1 MTPPYGFHLLP
12 GSSPADVGWALG
24 GAPAHTLVKLCD
36 AQLLPVARN
45 LGARTLYRCYPDDGP
60 TPDGAAWAAHVLEQI
75 QGPGQGVWP
84 DICQFR
90 NEVDGADVAQ
100 IVASYQAFRAALRA
114 AGYPGLV
121 GLGSYGVGW
130 PSWDQYPALVAAQP
144 DCLLLDEYFGMS
156 VAGSPDLALR
166 HVDAIAR
173 GLLPATIPLYITE
186 LGADDVGDGT
196 GTHGWQEKM
205 TADAYVSQLAAYRA
219 GCASSVQAC
228 FIFADGAPNAEWD
241 SFRTRQT
248 PVEAYIRSTWQGGTM
263 TKGID
268 VSDAQAGTN
277 WQQVAASGVQVAIIK
292 ATEGVGWQS
301 RTFVADWQAAK
312 AAGLVR
318 VAYGFARWDLN
329 ADGAAEARYLISV
342 VSAAGFGTG
351 DGLALDIEVPYGVQD
366 DNRDLGPWAS
376 AWFGVADPWLG
387 NPAWQYS
394 FSSFFQRH
402 NLTMTRLGKR
412 PLWLANGEDA
422 PGPLPLDWSGVPV
435 LWQHVTTEVVPGVAT
450 LVDTDYTDLSAD
462 QLRALG
468 KPAAPAPTGLA
479 AEALAYYQSLGVGI
493 APDHAVFTVGLLP
506 LYAQWKTLAAGGS
519 PLADLE
525 HPGPATAPEYGTTFG
540 GRPAGAVR
548 LQNRIVGV
556 YLTDQG
562 AWRAF
567 AASI

>member
-1 MTPPYGFHLLP
+1 MSVGLYIHLLP

-84 DICQFR
+84 DVVQFR
-90 NEVDGADVAQ
+90 NEVDGADVTQ
-100 IVASYQAFRAALRA
+100 FVASYQAFRSALRA

-144 DCLLLDEYFGMS
+144 DCLLLDEYFGMT

-173 GLLPATIPLYITE
+173 GLLPATLPLYITE
-186 LGADDVGDGT
+186 CGADDVGDGT

-205 TADAYVSQLAAYRA
+205 AADAYVSQLAAYRA
-219 GCASSVQAC
+219 GCAPSVQAC

-248 PVEAYIRSTWQGGTM
+248 PVETYIRSTWQGGTM
-263 TKGID
+263 ETLGID
-268 VSDAQAGTN
+268 VSSAQTGTD
-277 WQQVAASGVQVAIIK
+277 WRQVAASGRQYGLVK
-292 ATEGVGWQS
+292 ASEGIGWPS
-301 RTFVADWQAAK
+301 PTFAADWQAIP
-312 AAGLVR
+312 AAGL
-318 VAYGFARWDLN
+318 ARGSYHYARPELGNDP
-329 ADGAAEARYLISV
+329 AAEARYFLSIV
-342 VSAAGFGTG
+342 GPLAVG
-351 DGLALDIEVPYGVQD
+351 DMLALDIEVG
-366 DNRDLGPWAS
+366 NGDLGAWAA
-376 AWFGVADPWLG
+376 AWFKVVDAALG
-387 NPAWQYS
+387 RPALLYS
-394 FSSFFQRH
+394 YAPFLEQH
-402 NLTMTRLGKR
+402 GLTRAAVGDR
-412 PLWLANGEDA
+412 PLWLADYQDTEPA
-422 PGPLPLDWSGVPV
+422 APLDWGTITI
-435 LWQHVTTEVVPGVAT
+435 WQYSDTSAVPGVAT
-450 LVDTDYTDLSAD
+450 ACDGDATPLTLD